1 MLRSAGVAAFAQ
13 RLVRLRLSI
22 RWQAKQHW
30 LKLPE
35 AKAVISRNGER
46 MKSITVNVKNA
57 VSA

>member
-1 MLRSAGVAAFAQ
+1 MLRSAGVAASAQ
-13 RLVRLRLSI
+13 RLVRLRLFT
-22 RWQAKQHW
+22 RWPAKRHW

-46 MKSITVNVKNA
+46 MKSIMVSVKNA